1 MTTLPSTLM
10 TILVLLS
17 YSAIL
22 MFNAHLSMMHF
33 LSSPP
38 DWDLLETDSL
48 SQISPEAI
56 INENDVKHLLV
67 T

>member
-1 MTTLPSTLM
+1 MNTRPSTLI

-17 YSAIL
+17 YIVIL
-22 MFNAHLSMMHF
+22 MFNANLSVMHF

-38 DWDLLETDSL
+38 DWNLPETEIL

-56 INENDVKHLLV
+56 INENDVKHLVV